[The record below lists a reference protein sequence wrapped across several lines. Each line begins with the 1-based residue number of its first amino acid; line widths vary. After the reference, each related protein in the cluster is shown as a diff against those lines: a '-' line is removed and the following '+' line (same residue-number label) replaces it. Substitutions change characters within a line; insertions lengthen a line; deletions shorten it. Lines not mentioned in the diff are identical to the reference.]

1 MSTIVCTA
9 KTAKQLLSHLG
20 EDDEV
25 TLTINNIKTYKHNKP
40 VRVKKKK
47 GEELIDKA
55 DNIEYQ
61 NNDFFGRLELHGITK
76 EKEIIHNILF
86 PQLE

>member
-1 MSTIVCTA
+1 MSTIICTA
-9 KTAKQLLSHLG
+9 KTAKQLLSHLR

-25 TLTINNIKTYKHNKP
+25 TLTINNIKTCENVKP
-40 VRVKKKK
+40 VRIKKRK
-47 GEELIDKA
+47 GEELIDEA